1 MKKYTA
7 TVESR
12 RFLHD
17 CEGVPYLKLF
27 LDIEGHTSTVLQ
39 QFSFV
44 MYSYNPNKLK
54 VGTELTIVGECLT
67 ISSTHHVF
75 IGRLA
80 GDYHE

>member
-7 TVESR
+7 TIESR
-12 RFLHD
+12 RFLED

-27 LDIEGHTSTVLQ
+27 LGIDGITSNVLQ

-44 MYSYNPNKLK
+44 TYSYDPNKLK
-54 VGTELTIVGECLT
+54 VGTKLTIVGETHT

-75 IGRLA
+75 IGRLVL
-80 GDYHE
+80 D